1 MCCSTEPKQ
10 RSLNTPGEWP
20 AYDCT
25 HTTPPAPPP
34 EEQFNVD
41 PEQISRL
48 KLNSVIAVMGLHK
61 TEEGSPQG

>member
-1 MCCSTEPKQ
+1 MS
-10 RSLNTPGEWP
+10 S
-20 AYDCT
+20 
-25 HTTPPAPPP
+25 APPP

-61 TEEGSPQG
+61 NEEGSPQG